1 LIICG
6 QQLSHLQI
14 AFHLCNGVPKSAE
27 WKTWT
32 MITKAKFSSTVPNSD
47 NIKLQSILTTYEVEH
62 KREKSIKLSQDLFV
76 SGKNMK

>member
-1 LIICG
+1 
-6 QQLSHLQI
+6 
-14 AFHLCNGVPKSAE
+14 
-27 WKTWT
+27 